1 MKISVKQAAEIIGS
15 SEQFVRV
22 GLQYKDLPIGSA
34 VQVGGAKRYTYHIS
48 PKLLKDYIGE
58 ERFKEY
64 FQRGRW

>member
-34 VQVGGAKRYTYHIS
+34 VQVGGKKRYTYHIS
-48 PKLLKDYIGE
+48 PKLLRDYIGDD
-58 ERFKEY
+58 RFDKY